1 MDNQVFVFKVAL
13 KYAKRIWRRI
23 AIPGDHT
30 LADLHDAIFD
40 AFDRFDEH
48 LYSFYFTANPSSK
61 SRSRLRGVPEYT
73 HPHSQTG
80 NNAAATR
87 ISSLRLNLKDRFEY
101 LFDYGDDC
109 WHEITLEETRP
120 METGQTYPQVIAARG
135 DSPPQYPDM
144 EEE

>member
-23 AIPGDHT
+23 AISGDHT
-30 LADLHDAIFD
+30 LADLHDAIFN

-61 SRSRLRGVPEYT
+61 SRSRLRGAPEYT

-80 NNAAATR
+80 KNAATTR
-87 ISSLRLNLKDRFEY
+87 IKSLRLKPKDKFEY
-101 LFDYGDDC
+101 LFDYGDDW
-109 WHEITLEETRP
+109 WHEITLEEARP
-120 METGQTYPQVIAARG
+120 METGQTYPRVIAAQG